1 MLRIT
6 HLKLLHLILYLLSS
20 LRASK
25 EGVAN
30 WTMLPLLLLEE
41 LVAGVLLVVELGSIL
56 TLPIPIKLCAAHRI
70 VILDS

>member
-25 EGVAN
+25 EGVLN
-30 WTMLPLLLLEE
+30 WALLLEE

-56 TLPIPIKLCAAHRI
+56 TLPIPVKLCAHRI